1 MPGAEPWQAAWETR
15 RGIVSFHAFHHAP
28 APMPGPGPKVQR
40 APGVSV
46 DRPAGRRAASD
57 RARMRS
63 VVAAMTVEVIR
74 TPHGEMPTYVAAPAA
89 AGLWPGVVVVHDFA
103 GMSHDLR
110 NQADWLAGEGYL
122 AAAPDL
128 YYWGSRLRCLWTI
141 MREIAA
147 GQGRTFDD
155 IDGVRGWLARHDLC
169 TGKIGVI
176 GFCMGGAYAVALAPG
191 HGYAA
196 ASVNYGGC
204 PKEAE
209 QALAGACPIVG
220 SYGGKDRSPMGRS
233 AAPRL
238 EKALTALGV
247 DHDVKVYPGAGHGFL
262 NDPDPADATPLLVF
276 LAKISGTRYHEPSA
290 RDARRRIAA
299 FFGKHLKD

>member
-1 MPGAEPWQAAWETR
+1 
-15 RGIVSFHAFHHAP
+15 
-28 APMPGPGPKVQR
+28 
-40 APGVSV
+40 
-46 DRPAGRRAASD
+46 
-57 RARMRS
+57 
-63 VVAAMTVEVIR
+63 MTIEVIR
-74 TPHGEMPTYVAAPAA
+74 TPGGEMPTYLTVPPVAGP
-89 AGLWPGVVVVHDFA
+89 WPGVVVVHDFG

-128 YYWGSRLRCLWTI
+128 YYWGSRVRCLWTI

-147 GQGRTFDD
+147 GKGRTFDD
-155 IDGVRGWLARHDLC
+155 IDSARAWLAGHGQC

-204 PKEAE
+204 PKKRRA
-209 QALAGACPIVG
+209 ALAGACPIVG

-233 AAPRL
+233 ADPRL
-238 EKALTALGV
+238 EEALTALAWTMTSRFIQARATGSS
-247 DHDVKVYPGAGHGFL
+247 DG
-262 NDPDPADATPLLVF
+262 PDPADATPPLIF

-299 FFGKHLKD
+299 FFGKHLKN